1 MKESYFNYYLEL
13 DDKGIIFN
21 GLTKR
26 FFLVSKNNFLR
37 FISIMRNPDLY
48 YEEYKPFVLRMQKEG
63 FVINDDMDE
72 EAMFREVYKRELL
85 PHSFHIMILPTYQCN
100 LRCWYCIQKHQDMI
114 MSENTIKCLEKHIE
128 KYIDE
133 NDIKDFKLSWFG
145 GEPLLEFEIIV
156 KLTTFAKTL
165 CELKK
170 ISFNCAITTNG
181 TLIKKEWIPIFRNL
195 EIFNYQ
201 ITIDG
206 YREQHN
212 AVKRLPGKSAFDT
225 SLNNIRMIVEQIPE
239 ASVNLR
245 INYTEKSDPIKI
257 IQSINEVI
265 PQNIREKVTIIPCK
279 VWQIDDRVITNQF
292 KETLRSKDFIGSYKY
307 YNTRLGMCYVD
318 RTHYETIFPNGRV
331 GKCDNENPETVNGV
345 LKDNG
350 IVVWDKPNIDVQKY
364 IFSEES
370 ACKRCKHLP
379 ICYGPCSKRIK
390 EMLEKNGK
398 VVCLHKDPSDV
409 ISDYIKNYVKTY
421 KK

>member
-1 MKESYFNYYLEL
+1 MAHEIYRRLGRTVTTIRGKGLISGDKEVMY
-13 DDKGIIFN
+13 
-21 GLTKR
+21 
-26 FFLVSKNNFLR
+26 V
-37 FISIMRNPDLY
+37 
-48 YEEYKPFVLRMQKEG
+48 
-63 FVINDDMDE
+63 VINRIEISELRSIADDMDE

-331 GKCDNENPETVNGV
+331 GKCDNENPESRTIIGNRGREYPIHLLKTVYADIINM
-345 LKDNG
+345 
-350 IVVWDKPNIDVQKY
+350 
-364 IFSEES
+364 
-370 ACKRCKHLP
+370 
-379 ICYGPCSKRIK
+379 RI
-390 EMLEKNGK
+390 G
-398 VVCLHKDPSDV
+398 HAFPH
-409 ISDYIKNYVKTY
+409 
-421 KK
+421 